1 MLLRRITPVLCVVAL
16 ASACGSTGEGAGAT
30 TAPAQLGDLP
40 DTVVATTSIAQTEGS
55 AAGTTTTLS
64 PEDQVGAR
72 TSGNRVIVIGDSVMA
87 STSRRYSNDMCKALV
102 PLGWQ
107 VEVDA
112 ETGRFIP
119 FGNKV
124 LDKRLSAGWDAAVI
138 LLGNNYLEDQAQ
150 YRSELLEMVERLAPR
165 PTVLLTV
172 TEFKPSRREV
182 NEVVREMAETHDNV
196 TVVDWATTTADDRG
210 LTGADGLHL
219 TNRGRAALALNVA
232 LALGEAPEQPGACL
246 KTQFTDDSSGPVT
259 GTTLG
264 GGGSGGGGTTSSVAS
279 TDATTPATD
288 PPATDPVTTP
298 AGTSS
303 GSAPPASG

>member
-1 MLLRRITPVLCVVAL
+1 MCGSMLLRRITPILCVVAL
-16 ASACGSTGEGAGAT
+16 ASSCGSTGEGAGAT

-40 DTVVATTSIAQTEGS
+40 DTVVATTSVADTTDTVLGS
-55 AAGTTTTLS
+55 TTTLA

-124 LDKRLSAGWDAAVI
+124 LDRRLSAGWDAAVI
-138 LLGNNYLEDQAQ
+138 LLGNNYLEDQSQ
-150 YRSELLEMVERLAPR
+150 YRKELLEIVERLAPR

-172 TEFKPSRREV
+172 TEFKPSRRKV
-182 NEVVREMAETHDNV
+182 NEVIREIAATHDNV
-196 TVVDWATTTADDRG
+196 TIVDWATTTAEDRG
-210 LTGADGLHL
+210 LTGSDRLHL
-219 TNRGRAALALNVA
+219 TTRGRAALALNVA
-232 LALGEAPEQPGACL
+232 LALGDAPEQPGACL
-246 KTQFTDDSSGPVT
+246 STQFTDDSSGPVT
-259 GTTLG
+259 GTTVK
-264 GGGSGGGGTTSSVAS
+264 GSGSTSSTVGSTEGTTG
-279 TDATTPATD
+279 PTD
-288 PPATDPVTTP
+288 PPPTDPVPTDPTTTGP
-298 AGTSS
+298 APTVS
-303 GSAPPASG
+303 G